1 MRISDWSSDVC
12 SSDLELQED
21 RFVEPELEAADI
33 ERTLVEECAGAGE
46 LQLADVAR
54 NHAHQEEDE
63 NGRSEQGRNHHEQPL
78 DQIRVHQAM
87 PRGIESE
94 KSPPAA
100 DEAAGGKRSDSL
112 AHLSIQTWAR
122 SWFT

>member
-1 MRISDWSSDVC
+1 MIRRTTRSTRTDTLFPYTTLFRSHRGAEVADEPAA
-12 SSDLELQED
+12 DPLEELQED

-78 DQIRVHQAM
+78 DQIRVHQAKIG
-87 PRGIESE
+87 R
-94 KSPPAA
+94 
-100 DEAAGGKRSDSL
+100 
-112 AHLSIQTWAR
+112 AHV
-122 SWFT
+122 

>member
-1 MRISDWSSDVC
+1 M
-12 SSDLELQED
+12 
-21 RFVEPELEAADI
+21 
-33 ERTLVEECAGAGE
+33 VEECAGAGE

-100 DEAAGGKRSDSL
+100 DEAAGGKRSASL
-112 AHLSIQTWAR
+112 AHLSIKTRPDAR
-122 SWFT
+122 SVGKECVSTCRSGWWPSH